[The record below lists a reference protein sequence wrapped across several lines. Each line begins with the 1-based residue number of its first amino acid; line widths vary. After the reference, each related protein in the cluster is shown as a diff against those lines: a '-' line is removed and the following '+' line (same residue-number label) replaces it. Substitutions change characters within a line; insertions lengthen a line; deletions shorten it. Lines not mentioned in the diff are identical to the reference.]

1 MNLID
6 QSYKEQ
12 AEETW
17 VSWSDMRNSSRF
29 ISYFCNP
36 NVCSLDIPQSSSLLV
51 TSLCHCLETAFSPL
65 PHRVGRPVVLPRFR
79 RSSRAWHDHGLI
91 SLQLPTMLLLFSVHG
106 DSSRVHISFS
116 FVLIPHSTT
125 YTWLLQVAILLKHNS
140 REGVVHYSLTNN

>member
-17 VSWSDMRNSSRF
+17 VSWSNMRNSFRF
-29 ISYFCNP
+29 INYFCNP
-36 NVCSLDIPQSSSLLV
+36 NVCSLDIPQWSSLLV
-51 TSLCHCLETAFSPL
+51 TSLYHFLETAFSSL

-79 RSSRAWHDHGLI
+79 RSSRAWHHHGLL
-91 SLQLPTMLLLFSVHG
+91 SLQLPTMLLLFSVHS
-106 DSSRVHISFS
+106 DSSRVHMSFS

-125 YTWLLQVAILLKHNS
+125 YTWLLHIAILLKHNS
-140 REGVVHYSLTNN
+140 REGVVHHSLTNN